1 MLSMTTWLMSALV
14 LASGLAAAPAQS
26 ATDCVMSVDERS
38 WVEGALKA
46 SDDVMLRRL
55 HLSPD
60 PRPIIIVFN
69 DRCRFESNAGSGWA
83 GTPHRG
89 KIRLPDGTETDAVIT
104 SFASRVGMNGQRF
117 FVMALPSVWRTG
129 TTIKSDDRLGLT
141 GVFLHEF
148 SHTRQMDVLQQRFE
162 AAEAIYKMPDDYN
175 DDSIQKHFQSDPA
188 YAASIGQETDL
199 LYGAAAEPDSA
210 RSRAMARQALALI
223 DARQKRW
230 FSGAGARFK
239 PYDDLFLTMEGFG
252 QWAAYAWLSDPKGGA
267 MTSAAAQA
275 KMRGS
280 RRWWS
285 QEEGLALFLVID
297 RFLPRWA
304 HRAFGNPPSMGIEM
318 LRQAVGVP
326 PANGLQ

>member
-1 MLSMTTWLMSALV
+1 MSA
-14 LASGLAAAPAQS
+14 
-26 ATDCVMSVDERS
+26 DERA
-38 WVEGALKA
+38 WVENALHA

-55 HLSPD
+55 RLPPD

-69 DRCRFESNAGSGWA
+69 DRCRFESRTGLGWL

-89 KIRLPDGTETDAVIT
+89 KIALPDGSKADAVIT
-104 SFASRVGMNGQRF
+104 SFASRVGMRGQRF

-129 TTIKSDDRLGLT
+129 KTINSDDRLGLT

-148 SHTRQMDVLQQRFE
+148 SHTRQMDVLQGRFE
-162 AAEAIYKMPDDYN
+162 AAEAVYKMPDDFN
-175 DDSIQKHFQSDPA
+175 DDSIQMRFRSDPA
-188 YAASIGQETDL
+188 YAASIAQESDL
-199 LYGAAAEPDSA
+199 LYRAAAEADPA
-210 RSRAMARQALALI
+210 RSRALARQALALM

-230 FSGAGARFK
+230 FVGKDARYK

-252 QWAAYAWLSDPKGGA
+252 QWSAYAWLSDPKGGG
-267 MTSAAAQA
+267 MTSVAAQS

-297 RFLPRWA
+297 RFLPGWA
-304 HRAFGNPPSMGIEM
+304 RQAFGNPPALGIEM
-318 LRQAVGVP
+318 LRQAVG
-326 PANGLQ
+326 ARASRSA